1 MRRVG
6 LARRAAAL
14 AIVLASQAAMA
25 APAPAPPPADGTVRL
40 AGTQTFDLTD
50 DASGRTYR
58 IFLSIPEGQSPEGGW
73 PAITL
78 IDGNFTFPIAWGQ
91 LRAGMAG
98 GEARPAVLIGV
109 GYPTDD
115 LGALTTLR
123 NRDLTPSLPA
133 ADLPLPAGAP
143 PPRPADYGGA
153 DAFIRFLTGP
163 LLRQVQSRVAVRHD
177 DLALFGHSL
186 GGLLATRI
194 LLTQPD
200 AYRTYLISSPF
211 LSFADKAV
219 LQDLPQ
225 LKGRIHA
232 SRSRPRIFLSV
243 GALEQR
249 VPEGPPPTGF
259 TAELI
264 ERLVARAALVDNVRA
279 LAAALAPLT
288 DAGLIELEI
297 AEFPGERHSSV
308 ISSAI
313 SRGLTF
319 AGTNNKH

>member
-1 MRRVG
+1 MGRVG
-6 LARRAAAL
+6 LARRVTVLAL
-14 AIVLASQAAMA
+14 MLASQAAMA
-25 APAPAPPPADGTVRL
+25 PPPPRPADGTVRL
-40 AGTQTFDLTD
+40 AGTQTFNMTD
-50 DASGRTYR
+50 DATGREYR
-58 IFLSIPEGQSPEGGW
+58 IFLSVPEGQAPEGGW

-91 LRAGMAG
+91 LRAGIAG
-98 GEARPAVLIGV
+98 GEAGPAVLIGV

-115 LGALTTLR
+115 LSTLTTAR

-143 PPRPADYGGA
+143 PPRPEDYGGA

-163 LLRQVQSRVAVRHD
+163 LLSEVQSRVAVRRD
-177 DLALFGHSL
+177 KLALFGHSL
-186 GGLLATRI
+186 GGLLATRV
-194 LLTQPD
+194 LLTRPD
-200 AYRTYLISSPF
+200 AYHTYLISSPF

-225 LKGRIHA
+225 LKGRIDS
-232 SRSRPRIFLSV
+232 SRAKPRIFLSV

-249 VPEGPPPTGF
+249 VPEGPPPPGL

-288 DAGLIELEI
+288 DAGLIELE
-297 AEFPGERHSSV
+297 ATEFAGERHSSV

-313 SRGLTF
+313 SRGMAF
-319 AGTNNKH
+319 AGSIDQR